1 MKIVGIDPG
10 PEKSALVQWENGKVT
25 SAQIM
30 DNEEVKFFLYWL
42 PAVDEIGIEMIASYG
57 MPVGKEV
64 FDTCVWIGRFLE
76 ACFTPGHNK
85 PVLVYR
91 RDVKLHFCHDSR
103 AKDSNIRQ
111 AILDKFGGRAQAIGK
126 KKTPGPLYGIKGDMW
141 SALAIALYI
150 EAQVPAFSSCAR
162 A

>member
-1 MKIVGIDPG
+1 
-10 PEKSALVQWENGKVT
+10 
-25 SAQIM
+25 
-30 DNEEVKFFLYWL
+30 
-42 PAVDEIGIEMIASYG
+42 
-57 MPVGKEV
+57 V

-111 AILDKFGGRAQAIGK
+111 AILDKFGGRAAAIGK

-150 EAQVPAFSSCAR
+150 EAQIPAFSSCAR